1 MDSTCRRLLAG
12 SGTLGLASLA
22 GCSALDF
29 ALGNES
35 LSFEADRAIVDEATL
50 AESRYSEST
59 RTEDTITRTF
69 EVADQTREVEV
80 TNKITEYDRGF
91 SILGQ
96 EYRWATFTVL
106 STPKVEILDEAF
118 NPVADMSTDDLVALI
133 QDRYDQLGNIERDS
147 TRSVDHLGESVEV
160 VRYRA
165 EGRFTEADIE
175 LDLTLHITTAV
186 PVGEDFV
193 VCFGVHPRQVDE
205 TDSINT
211 LLGGVEHTA

>member
-1 MDSTCRRLLAG
+1 MDSTRRRLLAG
-12 SGTLGLASLA
+12 SATFGLASLA

-35 LSFEADRAIVDEATL
+35 LSFESDAAVVAEATL
-50 AESRYSEST
+50 SESPYQESN
-59 RTEDTITRTF
+59 RTSDTITRTF
-69 EVADQTREVEV
+69 EAGGQSREVEV
-80 TNKITEYDRGF
+80 TNQIAEYDRGF

-96 EYRWATFTVL
+96 EYRWAMFTVL
-106 STPKVEILDEAF
+106 STPQVEVFGEAF
-118 NPVADMSTDDLVALI
+118 NPVADMSTDDLVAMI

-211 LLGGVEHTA
+211 LLDGVEHTA